1 MRPQVQPMPRWASH
15 WTRDEQII
23 SSAKCQKRTLRSFN
37 HFTGYIKQRCWDRQT
52 ERFGRFYIDHKIEL
66 GRLLDGQFRWFSALQ
81 DTINI
86 MRRLCKP
93 SSKISAV

>member
-1 MRPQVQPMPRWASH
+1 MQNQCLLYPTKRTCAVHALM
-15 WTRDEQII
+15 
-23 SSAKCQKRTLRSFN
+23 SAKCHKRTLRSFN

-52 ERFGRFYIDHKIEL
+52 ERFGRIYIDHEIEL

-86 MRRLCKP
+86 MRRLCKL